1 LDIAFS
7 RFFRLVDACNAIADD
22 RLQMTQR
29 LVLDT
34 NVWIDWLV
42 FDDPSIA
49 PLAAAQTT
57 GEVALCIDADCET
70 ELARALAYRFG
81 RVSLDEEA
89 QVACLAR
96 CRALVEHGWKRR
108 RVALRLP
115 DCRDPDDQK
124 FLALALACGAQA
136 LITRDRALLETGRRW
151 KKTLPFAIATPRA
164 WAAHRAR

>member
-1 LDIAFS
+1 MA
-7 RFFRLVDACNAIADD
+7 A
-22 RLQMTQR
+22 MR

-34 NVWIDWLV
+34 NIWIDWLV

-49 PLAAAQTT
+49 PLAAAQA
-57 GEVALCIDADCET
+57 GGAVALCIDAACEA
-70 ELARALAYRFG
+70 ELARALGYRFG
-81 RVSLDEEA
+81 KVLLDGDA
-89 QVACLAR
+89 QADCLAR
-96 CRALVEHGWKRR
+96 CRALVERGWRPR

-164 WAAHRAR
+164 WATRRLG

>member
-1 LDIAFS
+1 MMA
-7 RFFRLVDACNAIADD
+7 
-22 RLQMTQR
+22 MR

-34 NVWIDWLV
+34 NVWLDWLV

-49 PLAAAQTT
+49 PLAAAQAD
-57 GEVALCIDADCET
+57 GAIALCIDAACEA
-70 ELARALAYRFG
+70 ELACALGYRFG
-81 RVSLDEEA
+81 KLLLDA
-89 QVACLAR
+89 QAQAACLAR
-96 CRALVEHGWKRR
+96 CRALVEQGWRRR

-124 FLALALACGAQA
+124 FLALALACGARA

-164 WAAHRAR
+164 WAAQRAR

>member
-1 LDIAFS
+1 MLS
-7 RFFRLVDACNAIADD
+7 
-22 RLQMTQR
+22 QMTRR

-49 PLAAAQTT
+49 PLAAAQAE
-57 GEVALCIDADCET
+57 GAIALCIDAACEA
-70 ELARALAYRFG
+70 ELVRALGYRFG
-81 RVSLDEEA
+81 KVALDANA
-89 QVACLAR
+89 QTACLAR
-96 CRALVEHGWKRR
+96 CRALVEPAWKPR

-164 WAAHRAR
+164 WVAGRAG